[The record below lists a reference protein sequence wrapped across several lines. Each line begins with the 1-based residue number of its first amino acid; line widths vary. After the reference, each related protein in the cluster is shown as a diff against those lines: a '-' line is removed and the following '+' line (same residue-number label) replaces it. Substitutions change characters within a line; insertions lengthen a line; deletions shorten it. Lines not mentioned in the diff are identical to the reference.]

1 MTINMMKR
9 NLYIIDRTILAL
21 VAVLA
26 ICGPAEGQTKS
37 ARAEDPAK
45 KAASAFEAGQ
55 NAHQAGNLDEAIRL
69 YTQALA
75 LDAGLW
81 QAEFQRGA
89 AYRSVGKLSEAKKS
103 ITGVLEL
110 LKEYADSPELRGI
123 RARAQMMLGDIAAAE
138 GRTGEAE
145 TAYRSVLELDPVNAG
160 ARAALSDLYLSTG
173 KPADAAREA
182 AEAIRAGE
190 DSPGIFVI
198 QAVALGAIGRTEDA
212 LASYGEALRREPDNS
227 RALDGRSGLYLKLG
241 RTAEAIADLRRLVSH
256 DPRFKS
262 VLAAALAE
270 TGGYDEAIGL
280 YRSALES
287 DGSNPEARTGLAA
300 LLIRAGREKEAI
312 AELESLI
319 KAEPN
324 RADLQ
329 SQLGEL
335 YLASDPEKALAGYTA
350 AAKIEPDKPGH
361 LIGVGSAL
369 VRLKRYPEA
378 IGALR
383 KALSMNPGP
392 KVEYFVHTNL
402 ATALFEMDDFANA
415 AREFLWILKYQEGEG
430 NRKRAAISLYFLG
443 ICFDKLG
450 DYEQALKAYQN
461 FLSLAAPENQLEVE
475 KIKLRLPSLQRQIRE
490 GKGKR
495 KNQE

>member
-1 MTINMMKR
+1 MKKNSNIFGITIM
-9 NLYIIDRTILAL
+9 AL
-21 VAVLA
+21 IAVLA
-26 ICGPAEGQTKS
+26 LNVPAEGQTG
-37 ARAEDPAK
+37 RAEDPAK

-89 AYRSVGKLSEAKKS
+89 AYRSLGKLSEAKKS
-103 ITGVLEL
+103 ITSVLEL

-123 RARAQMMLGDIAAAE
+123 RARAQMMLGDIAIAE
-138 GRTGEAE
+138 GGTTEAE
-145 TAYRSVLELDPVNAG
+145 NAYRRVLELDSGNAG
-160 ARAALSDLYLSTG
+160 ARAALAEIHLSTG
-173 KPADAAREA
+173 KPVEAAREA
-182 AEAIRAGE
+182 TEAIKAGE
-190 DSPGIFVI
+190 ESPAIFVL
-198 QAVALGAIGRTEDA
+198 QAVALAAISRMDDA
-212 LASYGEALRREPDNS
+212 IVSYGEALRREPDNS

-241 RTAEAIADLRRLVSH
+241 RTAEAIADLRRLVTMSSE
-256 DPRFKS
+256 PRFKS
-262 VLAAALAE
+262 MLAAALAE
-270 TGGYDEAIGL
+270 SGNYDEAIGL
-280 YRSALES
+280 YRSALEI

-312 AELESLI
+312 SELESLI

-329 SQLGEL
+329 SQLAEL
-335 YLASDPEKALAGYTA
+335 YLAGDPEKALAGYTA
-350 AAKIEPDKPGH
+350 AARIEPDKPGH

-378 IGALR
+378 VGALQ
-383 KALSMNPGP
+383 KALSMNPGS
-392 KVEYFVHTNL
+392 KIEYFVHTNL
-402 ATALFEMDDFANA
+402 GTALFEMDDFAGA

-450 DYEQALKAYQN
+450 DYEQALKAYEN